1 MGRRHRMA
9 ATTGIADPGH
19 PHDQETALAEVK
31 AQLRAWLARVSS
43 VVRDLAVAGEAGRR
57 DHSGDARRALWMIGF
72 DTSAV
77 VPLLLP
83 EPSSATV
90 QAWPVSI
97 DRASLILREQFC
109 RRVLGRHHRY
119 PVCRDA
125 PNQHHS
131 PQRLSVVRLGLPD
144 HCRELGEA
152 LRLIRRPAYRQLQK
166 TDWETD
172 RIGMG
177 STQLGRMPLVRTRV
191 RRGVIESGVDFLP
204 RQQALA
210 LQRREQG

>member
-1 MGRRHRMA
+1 
-9 ATTGIADPGH
+9 
-19 PHDQETALAEVK
+19 
-31 AQLRAWLARVSS
+31 
-43 VVRDLAVAGEAGRR
+43 
-57 DHSGDARRALWMIGF
+57 MIGF

-90 QAWPVSI
+90 KAWPASI

-119 PVCRDA
+119 QYA
-125 PNQHHS
+125 AM
-131 PQRLSVVRLGLPD
+131 RLIGIIVRRGCQWLRLGLPD

-152 LRLIRRPAYRQLQK
+152 LRLICRPAYRQLQK